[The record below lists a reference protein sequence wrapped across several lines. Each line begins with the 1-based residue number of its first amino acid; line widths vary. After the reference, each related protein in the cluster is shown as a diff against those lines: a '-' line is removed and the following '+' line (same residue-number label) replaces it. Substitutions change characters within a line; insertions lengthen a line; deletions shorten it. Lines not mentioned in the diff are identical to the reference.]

1 MCLQINLKAKSS
13 HYINEVF
20 SYIRIKFINY
30 ICGMDFKYIKL
41 ISKIVDC
48 GSITKAAHVLNL
60 TQSALSH
67 QLKKIENQKGI
78 KFFTRSNRKLNLT
91 PAGRMVY
98 DASSK
103 ILSEINKLE
112 TNLKNLNNL
121 NNGTVRLSAA
131 CTTSYH
137 WLPKLLQSFKS
148 DYPNVDIDIILENST
163 DPINEIIKGKIDI
176 SIIISP
182 VENENIEYK
191 FLFDD
196 ELVAVFSKQHKFNHK
211 QFLIAKDFKDQHLI
225 IHSKPLNTVVF
236 YEQVL
241 KPKGIEPLKISEL
254 PLTEAT
260 IELIKANYG
269 VAVMSKWSIEPYLNS
284 DSISFKKINRNGLF
298 RSHYAAILKSTNHP
312 EYLNNFISYLTQG
325 L

>member
-1 MCLQINLKAKSS
+1 
-13 HYINEVF
+13 
-20 SYIRIKFINY
+20 
-30 ICGMDFKYIKL
+30 MDFKYIKL
-41 ISKIVDC
+41 ISTIVDC
-48 GSITKAAHVLNL
+48 GSITNAAQILNL

-67 QLKKIENQKGI
+67 QLKEIETLKEI

-91 PAGRMVY
+91 PAGKMVY
-98 DASSK
+98 EASAK

-112 TNLKNLNNL
+112 VNLKNLNNL
-121 NNGTVRLSAA
+121 NHGTIRLSAA

-137 WLPKLLQSFKS
+137 WLPKLLQSFNS
-148 DYPNVDIDIILENST
+148 EYPNVNIDIILENSAN
-163 DPINEIIKGKIDI
+163 PVSEIIKGKIDV

-182 VENENIEYK
+182 IENENIEYK
-191 FLFDD
+191 FLFKD

-211 QFLIAKDFKDQHLI
+211 QFLIAKDFIDEHVI
-225 IHSKPLNTVVF
+225 IHSKPIETVVF

-241 KPKGIEPLKISEL
+241 KPKGIEPVKISEL

-269 VAVMSKWSIEPYLNS
+269 VAVMSKWSIEPYINS
-284 DSISFKKINRNGLF
+284 NLISFKRINRNGLF
-298 RSHYAAILKSTNHP
+298 RNHYAAILKSINHP
-312 EYLNNFISYLTQG
+312 EYFEKFISHLSQG